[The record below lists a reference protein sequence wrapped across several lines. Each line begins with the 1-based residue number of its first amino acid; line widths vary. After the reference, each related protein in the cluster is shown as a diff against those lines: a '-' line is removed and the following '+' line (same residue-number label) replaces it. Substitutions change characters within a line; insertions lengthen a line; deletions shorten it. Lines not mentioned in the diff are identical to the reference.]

1 MYFILLMPLDKSALE
16 TYLVKKFVITFY
28 NIYNTIITGIQYLTF
43 LS

>member
-28 NIYNTIITGIQYLTF
+28 NIITGIQYLTF